1 MANRRIEG
9 IARSAAVIAR
19 TRARHAPDVAEHALD
34 PPEATT
40 REDRGFQSGGF
51 VGGLVS
57 RRIIALRGPPKDTG
71 CLLAGRIRRPRGTV
85 ATDGVSALS
94 ALCGTIKEHVGHGVA
109 ALPTRPKAHHRSIPN
124 LGIWW
129 YRPNVL
135 QTNPLTQD
143 ASATYLGN
151 R

>member
-1 MANRRIEG
+1 MCPSTRPRSVAKVLRALTPRPGKQAARLGIGEVG
-9 IARSAAVIAR
+9 IAQFADRDGS
-19 TRARHAPDVAEHALD
+19 
-34 PPEATT
+34 PP
-40 REDRGFQSGGF
+40 
-51 VGGLVS
+51 GGLVS
-57 RRIIALRGPPKDTG
+57 RRIIALRDPPKDTG
-71 CLLAGRIRRPRGTV
+71 CLLAGLIRRPRGTV

-143 ASATYLGN
+143 ASATHLGN